1 MKMKPEEKKRLAFLI
16 LAAAVLLSVGIAYY
30 FVVRALGGGL
40 PCPIYT
46 ATGIYCPGCGITRM
60 FMSLFSGDI
69 VSALKYNAMVMVLMP
84 FMMFCGVRWS
94 CEFVKNGRLGR
105 MKKADLIAVWIAFA
119 LIVIFCILRNT
130 PAFSFLAPDL

>member
-16 LAAAVLLSVGIAYY
+16 AVAVAVLSIGFAYY
-30 FVVRALGGGL
+30 FAVKTLGGGL

-60 FMSLFSGDI
+60 FMSLFSGNI
-69 VSALKYNAMVMVLMP
+69 VSALKYNAMVMILMP
-84 FMMFCGVRWS
+84 FVVFYGVRWS

-105 MKKADLIAVWIAFA
+105 MKKADLIAVWIVVA

-130 PAFSFLAPDL
+130 AAFSFLAPVL